1 MSIWADI
8 HKRSN
13 GTAVKKEDVNAKI
26 AEALEE
32 IDMMDYAVKSL
43 NDIYQLKVLSRDK
56 HGTIFMDYV
65 WCHVS
70 YLFNIAK
77 INPFIKTL
85 NSEENI
91 NRIKSKI
98 GDRTFVSLKKI

>member
-8 HKRSN
+8 HRRSN
-13 GTAVKKEDVNAKI
+13 GTTVKKEDVNAKI
-26 AEALEE
+26 AEALDE
-32 IDMMDYAVKSL
+32 IDMMDYVVKSI
-43 NDIYQLKVLSRDK
+43 NDIYPLKVLSRDK
-56 HGTIFMDYV
+56 CGTIFMDYV
-65 WCHVS
+65 WCH
-70 YLFNIAK
+70 NITK